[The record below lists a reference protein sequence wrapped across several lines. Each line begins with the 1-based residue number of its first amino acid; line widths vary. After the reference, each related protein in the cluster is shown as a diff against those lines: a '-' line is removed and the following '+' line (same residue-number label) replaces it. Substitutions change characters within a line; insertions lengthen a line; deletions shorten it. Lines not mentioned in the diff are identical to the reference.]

1 MSAVTCTGT
10 IAGTSS
16 GTRADMRRATRAGM
30 SAMRAPRPRAGR
42 MARFAATGI
51 LLGGAGCIPSPR
63 VFRATPVPA
72 THRIAIL
79 PLANYS
85 STREASEKLLPV
97 LAAEIG
103 RLPGVSLV
111 DPGAVEAALAHEPWL
126 LFDRIPPDLLDRFGQ
141 ELGADALLV
150 GSVLGYGHR
159 ASASDQIPHVSLALR
174 LLQTP
179 GGRVLWSAVHSRD
192 GEDGEWLFGFGRVED
207 LDQLVEET
215 VHAMIAT
222 LPALGAGPG
231 RTLITAVPTAGA
243 DSLAP
248 PSDSVRGVAAPTDSV
263 PAAAAPPDSGRAQPD
278 SAQVRNEKEESQ

>member
-1 MSAVTCTGT
+1 MSAVTG
-10 IAGTSS
+10 AGANA
-16 GTRADMRRATRAGM
+16 GARAGM
-30 SAMRAPRPRAGR
+30 SAGTRARMNAVPPPRPWADRIIRIAG
-42 MARFAATGI
+42 TWI
-51 LLGGAGCIPSPR
+51 LLGAAGCVPSPR
-63 VFRATPVPA
+63 VFRATPELE

-85 STREASEKLLPV
+85 STREASEKLMPI

-103 RLPGVSLV
+103 RRPGVSLV
-111 DPGAVEAALAHEPWL
+111 EPGAVEAALAQEPWL

-159 ASASDQIPHVSLALR
+159 ASAADQIPHVSLALR

-192 GEDGEWLFGFGRVED
+192 GEDGEWLFGFGRVAD

-215 VHAMIAT
+215 VQEMIAT
-222 LPALGAGPG
+222 LPPLGAGPG
-231 RTLITAVPTAGA
+231 RTTITAVPTAGA

-248 PSDSVRGVAAPTDSV
+248 PSDSARGVAAPTDSV
-263 PAAAAPPDSGRAQPD
+263 PAVTAPPDSGRAQPD
-278 SAQVRNEKEESQ
+278 SAQARNEKGESQ